1 MFFLSYT
8 GITTEASFVAIVMTI
23 LVMICFYSIKHSK
36 RIAAPFSHTHFI
48 YLYRTGG
55 FILFGLIP
63 VLVMYVIFNL
73 KMVDFGL
80 SFKNLTNSLI
90 WILGLSIPTIF
101 LSFLISKY
109 PKNLNFYPQIRDQ
122 EWKLQTFFLS
132 SFTWILYLIGYEI
145 LFRGIL
151 LFSCIEELGNLIAV
165 LLNVLLYS
173 IAHIPKGK
181 QETIAAIPVGLML
194 CYITLSTGTIWAALG
209 IHIMM
214 ALTNEWF
221 SFYHQKQM
229 RFVSLKIN
237 L

>member
-1 MFFLSYT
+1 MFFPSYT
-8 GITTEASFVAIVMTI
+8 GITTEASIVAMVMTI
-23 LVMICFYSIKHSK
+23 LVMIIYYGIKQSK
-36 RIAAPFSHTHFI
+36 KIAGLFSQARFI
-48 YLYRTGG
+48 YLIRCCG

-80 SFKNLTNSLI
+80 SFKNLNNSLI

-132 SFTWILYLIGYEI
+132 AFTWIIYLVGYEF

-151 LFSCIEELGNLIAV
+151 LFTCKEGFGDLNAV
-165 LLNVLLYS
+165 LINVLLYS
-173 IAHIPKGK
+173 IAHLPKGK
-181 QETIAAIPVGLML
+181 HETIAAIPIGMML

-209 IHIMM
+209 IHMMM
-214 ALTNEWF
+214 ALSNEWF
-221 SFYHQKQM
+221 SFYHHPQM
-229 RFVSLKIN
+229 QFVSPKIN